1 MGIDVAKDNA
11 EAERLWRL
19 AASQGHAGAQYSLGR
34 KFDRGLGVAKERVE
48 ALRFYRL
55 AAAQGHSTATACLKE
70 PSDRK
75 P

>member
-1 MGIDVAKDNA
+1 MGIDVAKDDA

-34 KFDRGLGVAKERVE
+34 KFDRGLGVAKDHVE
-48 ALRFYRL
+48 ALRFYKL
-55 AAAQGHSTATACLKE
+55 AAAQGHPTATVCLKE
-70 PSDRK
+70 LSERK